1 MSEED
6 LKPAEGAEND
16 QADAGAD
23 NGDAERGNNEDTGAD
38 HPYAPLATEMGWV
51 PKDKYTGP
59 AEDWK
64 DAETFIRAGR
74 DIQRDTAAQLKAV
87 RTELET
93 VARTSASIVEQQ
105 VKDRVEALRAQHAE
119 AVEAGDAGQALKIAQ
134 TIDTTLASVQTTAAG
149 PPPEARDFASRNS
162 AWFQK
167 EGHEEATVRAIE
179 LANMFASRGY
189 KEPGTQLR
197 MVEQRMRREYP
208 ELFTNNL
215 NGQRKDPPG
224 VNAPGSRAPS
234 SSGNRQKGFGDMPK
248 EAQDIARDMVERK
261 VIKSTDDY
269 VRNYFAN
276 LAGKA

>member
-6 LKPAEGAEND
+6 LKPAEGEDTEAAAVVEE
-16 QADAGAD
+16 
-23 NGDAERGNNEDTGAD
+23 GDKPEDTGAD
-38 HPYAPLATEMGWV
+38 HPYAPLAIEMGWV
-51 PKDKYTGP
+51 PKDKYQGP

-105 VKDRVEALRAQHAE
+105 VNERVAALRTEHAE
-119 AVEAGDAGQALKIAQ
+119 AVEAGDADRAFKIAQ
-134 TIDTTLASVQTTAAG
+134 TIDTTIASATPAKA
-149 PPPEARDFASRNS
+149 PPPEARDFASRNA

-189 KEPGTQLR
+189 KEPSMQLS

-208 ELFTNNL
+208 ELFKEGM

-224 VNAPGSRAPS
+224 VNAPGSRVPAQ
-234 SSGNRQKGFGDMPK
+234 GNRQKGFGDMPK

-276 LAGKA
+276 EAGKA

>member
-1 MSEED
+1 MSTQPD
-6 LKPAEGAEND
+6 DIAPPPADDDGAPPNPD
-16 QADAGAD
+16 TSPPTDPP
-23 NGDAERGNNEDTGAD
+23 EDTGAD

-59 AEDWK
+59 SEDWK

-105 VKDRVEALRAQHAE
+105 VKDRVSELTDRYNK
-119 AVEAGDAGQALKIAQ
+119 AVEDGKPQEAFDLAKEIT
-134 TIDTTLASVQTTAAG
+134 TISATPTTGAPQPS
-149 PPPEARDFASRNS
+149 PEAAAFAERNS
-162 AWFQK
+162 TWFQK
-167 EGHEEATVRAIE
+167 PGNEYATARAIE
-179 LANMFASRGY
+179 ICNTLAAQGY
-189 KEPGTQLR
+189 KDHGTQLR
-197 MVEQRMRREYP
+197 IAEQRLRQEMP
-208 ELFTNNL
+208 QLFKDGM

-224 VNAPGSRAPS
+224 VNAPGSRGAPPS
-234 SSGNRQKGFGDMPK
+234 NRQKGFADMPK

-269 VRNYFAN
+269 TRNYFAN